1 MVTFGFWLELS
12 AMAVDFSV
20 AQTTRCNNAEELST
34 ALQAAREKTLT
45 LLQAYVDALGPELP
59 VPYSTELN
67 PPRWEFGHVAWFQ
80 AFWTARNLQRQAG
93 IQCDP
98 DHIRPAG
105 HMRDEDKFYD
115 SSNVPHKTRWDL
127 PLPDLESTRAY
138 MQSTFEETLHL
149 LKHDAQR
156 GDDLYFYRLALFHE
170 DMHAEACIYMAQA
183 LEIPLPA
190 SLIKNTSE
198 KGGLKLGQLKVLSI
212 PATTWQLGWSDPAPG
227 DDAELTQDTHRFFA
241 FDNELPAH
249 PVRLPAFSIDNRP
262 VSWRRFLPAVEAGS
276 VTMPRYVRKQ
286 GGVWQACHFG
296 QWVELN
302 PDAPAVHISKDQADA
317 WCRWAGRRLPTE
329 AEWEYAAYHA
339 SDFQWG
345 QVWEWT
351 SSRFVPFD
359 GFVAHPYRDY
369 SRFGFEEHRY
379 VLKGASWATDARMAH
394 PRYRNFFPPERCDI
408 HAGFRSCAL

>member
-1 MVTFGFWLELS
+1 M
-12 AMAVDFSV
+12 DFSV
-20 AQTTRCNNAEELST
+20 AQTARCNNAEELST

-98 DHIRPAG
+98 NHVRPVG
-105 HMRDEDKFYD
+105 HMAEEDKFYD

-127 PLPDLESTRAY
+127 PLPDLESTLAY
-138 MQSTFEETLHL
+138 MQATFEDTLHL
-149 LKHDAQR
+149 LKQDAQR
-156 GDDLYFYRLALFHE
+156 GNDLYFYRLALFHE
-170 DMHAEACIYMAQA
+170 DMHAEAGIYMAQA

-190 SLIKNTSE
+190 SLIKDSSVTCE
-198 KGGLKLGQLKVLSI
+198 LIPDELKELPMS
-212 PATTWQLGWSDPAPG
+212 ATTWLLGWSDPALHADVALI
-227 DDAELTQDTHRFFA
+227 DDETAPIKDNGRYFA

-249 PVRLPAFSIDNRP
+249 PVQLSAFSIDSRP
-262 VSWRRFLPAVEAGS
+262 VSWRRFLPAVEAGALA
-276 VTMPRYVRKQ
+276 TPRYLRKLH
-286 GGVWQACHFG
+286 GVWQTRQFG
-296 QWVELN
+296 QWIDVN
-302 PDAPAVHISKDQADA
+302 PDDAAVHISKDQADA

-351 SSRFVPFD
+351 SSRFVPFE

-379 VLKGASWATDARMAH
+379 VLKGASCATDARMAH

>member
-1 MVTFGFWLELS
+1 M
-12 AMAVDFSV
+12 DFSV
-20 AQTTRCNNAEELST
+20 AQTARCNNAEQLST

-93 IQCDP
+93 IHCDP

-149 LKHDAQR
+149 LEHDAQR
-156 GDDLYFYRLALFHE
+156 GEDLYFYRLALFHE

-183 LEIPLPA
+183 LEIPLPTC
-190 SLIKNTSE
+190 LIKDSSVTCE
-198 KGGLKLGQLKVLSI
+198 LIPEELKDLPMS
-212 PATTWQLGWSDPAPG
+212 ATTWLLGWSDPALHADVALIEDETAPIKDYG
-227 DDAELTQDTHRFFA
+227 RYFA

-249 PVRLPAFSIDNRP
+249 PVPLSAFSIDSQP
-262 VSWRRFLPAVEAGS
+262 VSWGRFLPAVEAGA
-276 VTMPRYVRKQ
+276 VETPRYIRKQ
-286 GGVWQACHFG
+286 GGVWQTRRFG
-296 QWVELN
+296 QWTDVN
-302 PDAPAVHISKDQADA
+302 PDDAAVHISKDQADA

-351 SSRFVPFD
+351 SSRFVPFE

-379 VLKGASWATDARMAH
+379 VLKGASCATDARMAH